1 METARRLILTA
12 ILSVVDTGGGGQII
26 FGLLVSLIY
35 LRWYA
40 YANPY
45 RNSED
50 SVMQEIAQYQVFFTL
65 FLAFVM
71 KAGPAF
77 ISQSTN
83 ISPLSVFTATLDA
96 LFVIVTILTLIFA
109 FSIIIETLRLSY
121 VKQTGVVRTQ
131 QVQVLS
137 ASGSVSQNDS
147 QQLPPSSSSFLGPTN
162 MTMTNNY
169 DTKQNNGKNTN
180 FGASR
185 EIPLEDVLDK
195 LNSSEHS
202 MRATVPSLG
211 GVSHGGNSTEGMSL
225 METRTG
231 TDINP
236 NYVRGI
242 DIDSSSPNLDD
253 VDGSVARGDN
263 VLSNVNHHSISQNEV
278 MDFHDETHSDAG
290 DNGIVTSTQP
300 QPSIQQPSTQP

>member
-121 VKQTGVVRTQ
+121 VKQTGVIRTQ

-147 QQLPPSSSSFLGPTN
+147 QQPPPSQSLGPTD

-180 FGASR
+180 FGAPR

-242 DIDSSSPNLDD
+242 DIDSSLPNLDD

-263 VLSNVNHHSISQNEV
+263 VLPNVNHSNDQNDV
-278 MDFHDETHSDAG
+278 MDFHNETHSDAG
-290 DNGIVTSTQP
+290 DNAIVTSTQPQP